1 MVGSTITWSFTLVVM
16 YPANSEI
23 TRRKMSTPDMRD
35 TATMPVGEA
44 VNAAGPIRVK
54 HTCCAT
60 LSLHTEILLQ
70 LGVDVEFFEGG
81 LHRGRHEATSL
92 GCSGGTTTAAHT
104 HVAMHGVG

>member
-1 MVGSTITWSFTLVVM
+1 MTWSFTLVVM

-70 LGVDVEFFEGG
+70 LGVDVEFLEGG

-92 GCSGGTTTAAHT
+92 GRSGGTTTPAHA